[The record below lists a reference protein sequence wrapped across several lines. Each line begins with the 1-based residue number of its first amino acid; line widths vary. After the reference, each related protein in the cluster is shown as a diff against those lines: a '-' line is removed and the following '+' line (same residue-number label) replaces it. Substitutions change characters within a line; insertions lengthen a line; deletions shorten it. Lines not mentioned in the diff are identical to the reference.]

1 MRILVFL
8 LWLLTAAVVVFMAT
22 QPVSLNTH
30 FVTAMIIAII
40 IGILKMFDRRG
51 ALRAVVLALG
61 TSVVLRYVY
70 WRTGTIPPISHPQ
83 NFIPGLLLYAAEM
96 YSVVMLFLSLFTI
109 ADPLNRPRKPLSRD
123 QVRPTVDVFV
133 PTINETAQLLATTL
147 SAAKQMDYP
156 SDRFDVYL
164 LDDGGT
170 DQRIESDDPA
180 RSAAALERRRELQQL
195 TRDLGVKYV
204 TRTAN
209 TNAKAGNLNN
219 GLAHTA
225 GEFVVV
231 FDADHAPARDFLQ
244 ETLGHFADDPRLF
257 LVQTPHFFI
266 NPDPLEHNLETW
278 NRMPSE
284 NEMFYGVIQKGLDKW
299 NASFFCGSAAV
310 LRRSALEEAGGF
322 SGSSVTEDCET
333 SLALHAAGWN
343 SAYVD
348 RPMIA
353 GLQPETFANF
363 IGQRS
368 RWCQGMMQI
377 LLLKNPLFKRGLRV
391 SQRLGYLSSMFY
403 WLFPLPRLVFL
414 FAPLAYLFFG
424 LSIFNASGAEF
435 AAYTVTYILVNVLLQ
450 NYLWN
455 RVRWPFIS
463 ELYETIQSVYLI
475 RALASVIYSPTKPQF
490 RVTTKGETTRF
501 SRISELGG
509 PFYVIFFI
517 LGAGL
522 VATVWRIIALPF
534 NADVAMVVGGW
545 NLFNMLLMGAA
556 LGVVAERRQL
566 RTSQRV
572 AIERPAEIIYGDR
585 VIPAKIDDVSVAGAR
600 ILVPANALRQIKP
613 GEQIIMRFQPI
624 APLASNEL
632 PLTVRSVVRDEGGIA
647 LGSEFAVSDPRQYE
661 LVADLVFANSDEWVR
676 FQASRRRDV
685 GVIRGVVEFISLAIF
700 QTVRGLSY
708 LFTSPVNRMAQN
720 RADARQA
727 AEGAAA
733 ARGAFREADPGAVIT
748 AGPGGPTAAL
758 HAGPVARSANP
769 RPDR

>member
-1 MRILVFL
+1 MRFLVFL
-8 LWLLTAAVVVFMAT
+8 VWLATVAIIVFLAT

-30 FVTAMIIAII
+30 FVTSAII
-40 IGILKMFDRRG
+40 IIIIAILKMFDRRG
-51 ALRAVVLALG
+51 ALRAIVLALG
-61 TSVVLRYVY
+61 TAVVLRYVY
-70 WRTGTIPPISHPQ
+70 WRTFTTIPPVAELH
-83 NFIPGLLLYAAEM
+83 NFIPGMLLYAAEM
-96 YSVVMLFLSLFTI
+96 YSVLMLFLSLFTI
-109 ADPLNRPRKPLSRD
+109 ADPLNRPRRPLSRD
-123 QVRPTVDVFV
+123 QARPTVDVFV
-133 PTINETAQLLATTL
+133 PSINESAQLLATTL
-147 SAAKQMDYP
+147 SAAKQLDYP
-156 SDRFDVYL
+156 ADRLNVYL

-170 DQRIESDDPA
+170 DERTEASDP
-180 RSAAALERRRELQQL
+180 RLAAAAQERRRELQQL
-195 TRDLGVKYV
+195 ARDLGVSYL
-204 TRTAN
+204 TRSAN
-209 TNAKAGNLNN
+209 INAKAGNLNN
-219 GLAHTA
+219 GLAHTS

-244 ETLGHFADDPRLF
+244 ETLGYFADDPRLF
-257 LVQTPHFFI
+257 MVQTPHFFI
-266 NPDPLEHNLETW
+266 NPDPLEHNLDTW

-310 LRRSALEEAGGF
+310 LRRTALEENGGF
-322 SGSSVTEDCET
+322 AGRSITEDCET
-333 SLALHAAGWN
+333 SLELHANGWN

-377 LLLKNPLFKRGLRV
+377 LLMRNPLFRAGL
-391 SQRLGYLSSMFY
+391 SLPQRLCYLSSMMF
-403 WLFPLPRLVFL
+403 WFFPLSRLIFL
-414 FAPLAYLFFG
+414 FAPLCYLFFG
-424 LSIFNASGAEF
+424 LSIFDASGAEF
-435 AAYTVTYILVNVLLQ
+435 AGYTITYILVNILLQ
-450 NYLWN
+450 NYIWS

-475 RALASVIYSPTKPQF
+475 RALAAVFVSPTRPRF

-517 LGAGL
+517 LAAGV
-522 VATVWRIIALPF
+522 VAMAWRIASEPF
-534 NADVAMVVGGW
+534 NADIAVVVGGW

-572 AIERPAEIIYGDR
+572 AIDRPAEVIYGDR
-585 VIPAKIDDVSVAGAR
+585 VIPARIDDVSIAGAR
-600 ILVPANALRQIKP
+600 VLVPANALRQIRP
-613 GEQIIMRFQPI
+613 GEQIIMRFQPM

-632 PLTVRSVVRDEGGIA
+632 PLTVRSVVRDEGGVS
-647 LGSEFAVSDPRQYE
+647 LGSEFAVIDPRQYE

-676 FQASRRRDV
+676 FQASRRGGI
-685 GVIRGVVEFISLAIF
+685 GVIRGVVEFAGLAIF

-708 LFTSPVNRMAQN
+708 LVTSPVGRLAERREGK
-720 RADARQA
+720 RA
-727 AEGAAA
+727 GAATTPAPSPRGFVGADPNAVVASGSAASALRGAPA
-733 ARGAFREADPGAVIT
+733 ARSI
-748 AGPGGPTAAL
+748 
-758 HAGPVARSANP
+758 NP
-769 RPDR
+769 DPDR